1 MSSYMK
7 SVSSKPV
14 ILYAEDDL
22 DDYDALKGA
31 LAQLSDKYELKWAK
45 NGEEVLSYLDD
56 PDNTYPSLVVLDL
69 NMPIMDGKQT
79 LLWLKSHSEHQDIPV
94 MVFTTS
100 SREEDVKLCQS
111 HKCTFYRKP
120 TLYRDL
126 LHITQTMMQ
135 MSEQAMVRR

>member
-1 MSSYMK
+1 MFMYMR

-22 DDYDALKGA
+22 DDFDALQGA
-31 LAQLSDKYELKWAK
+31 LAQLSDRFELRWAK
-45 NGEEVLSYLDD
+45 NGQEVVNYFNDTEA
-56 PDNTYPSLVVLDL
+56 PFPGLVVLDL

-79 LLWLKSHSEHQDIPV
+79 LLWLKSREELQDVPV

-111 HKCTFYRKP
+111 YKCTFFRKP

-126 LHITQTMMQ
+126 LHIAQTMMQ
-135 MSEQAMVRR
+135 MSVQSMVRR

>member
-1 MSSYMK
+1 MK

-22 DDYDALKGA
+22 DDYDSLKGA
-31 LAQLSDKYELKWAK
+31 LAQLSDKYVLQWAK
-45 NGEEVLSYLDD
+45 NGEEVVSYLNE

-79 LLWLKSHSEHQDIPV
+79 LTWLKSHSEHQDIPV

-126 LHITQTMMQ
+126 LHIVQTMMQ